1 MNNNKYS
8 YVPSFMFKTGSKYKQ
23 LTDSYQ
29 HIFEKFAL
37 KETLSIEEN
46 KLLFIGISHCVE
58 YILAGFF
65 YSVKENFDSKSNQE
79 KIITSIYNRL
89 IKVYEGDIQLKDRIR
104 GQLADLAENSFF
116 YTLGIDSYKK
126 RSYAWSKDCHYQNI
140 IKHASEV
147 VFKSLVFDYLQEQ
160 SSVLNLSKVVLS
172 EEYVNE
178 ENNEKFNLTAEDMI
192 RESGLEDFLP
202 IETKEKLIIYLTE
215 GEESYHKELESTLKY
230 MYDKLKEKNII

>member
-1 MNNNKYS
+1 MNNKYS
-8 YVPSFMFKTGSKYKQ
+8 YIPSYMFKTGSKYKQ

-29 HIFEKFAL
+29 DIFVKYAKKEKL
-37 KETLSIEEN
+37 TVEEN
-46 KLLFIGISHCVE
+46 KLLFIGITHCVE

-79 KIITSIYNRL
+79 KIISSIYNRL
-89 IKVYEGDIQLKDRIR
+89 VKVYAGDIQLKDRIK
-104 GQLADLAENSFF
+104 GQLADLAENAFF
-116 YTLGIDSYKK
+116 YSLGIDFYKK
-126 RSYAWSKDCHYQNI
+126 RNYIWSQESYYKNI

-178 ENNEKFNLTAEDMI
+178 ENSEKFNLTAEDMI
-192 RESGLEDFLP
+192 RESGLENFLP

-215 GEESYHKELESTLKY
+215 GEESYYKELESTLKF
-230 MYDKLKEKNII
+230 MYEKLKEKNIL